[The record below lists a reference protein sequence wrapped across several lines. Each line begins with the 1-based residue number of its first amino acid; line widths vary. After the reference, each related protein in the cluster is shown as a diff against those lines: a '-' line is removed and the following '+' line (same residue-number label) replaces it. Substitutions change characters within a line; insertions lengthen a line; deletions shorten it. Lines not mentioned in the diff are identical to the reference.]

1 MSGILQRL
9 TEELERV
16 AGVAKKKKGLEERE
30 EEDSAPSD
38 LSEMFQQLNVALG
51 KAAKKKKVLIVI
63 DGLSR
68 VEQMSRTSK
77 VFTFRSLS
85 IGILSFVC
93 SHCTKPITSNAFVC
107 SCLLYTSPS
116 PRDRHASRMPSAA

>member
-9 TEELERV
+9 TDELERV
-16 AGVAKKKKGLEERE
+16 AGVVKKRKGLEERE
-30 EEDSAPSD
+30 EEDSAPLE
-38 LSEMFQQLNVALG
+38 LSEKFQQLQVALG

-77 VFTFRSLS
+77 VSEWLS
-85 IGILSFVC
+85 PILLSKC
-93 SHCTKPITSNAFVC
+93 PE
-107 SCLLYTSPS
+107 P
-116 PRDRHASRMPSAA
+116 PR